1 MIRRAAR
8 DGVPAGLGE
17 RQRRDERRA
26 ACWGGAMSADVCS
39 LLKAMPPPLLDELR
53 SEGIKPASVLLAT
66 NTDLD
71 FPGNYAEHWLVVTA
85 QRVLSFALTPEGA
98 HRAVDLAV
106 SDLETAQVDAR
117 VGSGFLQV
125 KMARGWVNVV
135 RFSNAESRKF
145 TKIAAKLRSMLDGV
159 PLVVSAEDDADLR
172 QCPKCGR
179 RVPDAS
185 ASCPRCISKRHVFS
199 RFFRLML
206 PYWPYA
212 LAAIIILVVSIG
224 LNLVPPRLTKMLVD
238 NVFGS
243 QPPPRWFLWL
253 GGVFGAEGKIGWL
266 AMLVLSLAF
275 TQLLLIV
282 VRILNG
288 RLSTTIGNR
297 ITYDMRLRLFRHLES
312 LSLRYFDQNQVGT
325 LMTRVSQDVEELQG
339 FIWQLTNGFLYN
351 FLIIVGVLVVL
362 FTMNARLALFVLI
375 PIPFVLGSTYV
386 FWRYVQP
393 RYYRFWDSRSKIAN
407 VLFAALSGM
416 RVVKAFAQEGREFE
430 RVRDYSD
437 RLRRNRM
444 SVDIASSTF
453 YPIVGFVFSA
463 GGLIVWYVGGRAI
476 VEEHSI
482 TLGTLMAFFGYLGMF
497 YGPLN
502 SLMALSQWLTSFT
515 TQANRVFEVL
525 DTVPEVVETPNA
537 VDVELRGA
545 ITLESVT
552 FGYDRHVPVL
562 KRVSLQIQPGEMIGV
577 VGHSGSGKTT
587 MVNLLLRFYDPT
599 EGRILI
605 DGVDLRRLKVDSL
618 RRQIGLVL
626 QDSQLFSGTIR
637 ENIAY
642 GRPGA
647 SIEEVFDAAQAA
659 RAHDFI
665 VRMPDGYD
673 TRLGESGAGLSG
685 GERQRIA
692 IARALLFNPR
702 VLIFD
707 EATSNVDTVTEREI
721 QRALEALTRG
731 RTTIAVAHR
740 LSTLRNADRIVV
752 FEEGR
757 IVEVGT
763 HEELM
768 AREGIYHKMVTI
780 QTRLTKDKESVDDV
794 RAVADEDEARR
805 SDQETED

>member
-444 SVDIASSTF
+444 SVDVASSTF

>member
-1 MIRRAAR
+1 MNG
-8 DGVPAGLGE
+8 DT
-17 RQRRDERRA
+17 
-26 ACWGGAMSADVCS
+26 CS
-39 LLKAMPPPLLDELR
+39 LLRAMPQPLLDELR
-53 SEGIKPASVLLAT
+53 REGIAPADVLLAT
-66 NTDLD
+66 DSDLD
-71 FPGNYAEHWLVVTA
+71 FPGNYAEHWLVITA
-85 QRVLSFALTPEGA
+85 QRVLSFALDPDGA
-98 HRAVDLAV
+98 HGVVDLAV
-106 SDLETAQVDAR
+106 GDLEGAQVDAR

-125 KMARGWVNVV
+125 KTARGWVNVV
-135 RFSNAESRKF
+135 RFSNAEWRKF
-145 TKIAAKLRSMLDGV
+145 AKAASKLRAMLDGV
-159 PLVVSAEDDADLR
+159 PLQVSAEDDADLR
-172 QCPKCGR
+172 KCVRCGR
-179 RVPDAS
+179 AVPEGTS
-185 ASCPRCISKRHVFS
+185 SCPRCISKRHVFG

-212 LAAIIILVVSIG
+212 LAAVALLVVSIG
-224 LNLVPPRLTKMLVD
+224 LNLVPPRLTKMLID
-238 NVFGS
+238 NVFGD
-243 QPPPRWFLWL
+243 QTPPSWFAWLARALRATTKVGWL
-253 GGVFGAEGKIGWL
+253 GL
-266 AMLVLSLAF
+266 LVLSLAT

-297 ITYDMRLRLFRHLES
+297 ITYDMRLRLFRHLGS
-312 LSLRYFDQNQVGT
+312 LSIRYFDQNQVGT
-325 LMTRVSQDVEELQG
+325 LMTRVAQDVEELQG

-362 FTMNARLALFVLI
+362 FTMDARLALFVLI

-407 VLFAALSGM
+407 VLFAALSGA
-416 RVVKAFAQEGREFE
+416 RVVKAFAQEAREYE
-430 RVRDYSD
+430 RVQRYAG
-437 RLRRNRM
+437 RLRSTRM
-444 SVDIASSTF
+444 AVDVASSTF

-463 GGLIVWYVGGRAI
+463 GGLIVWYVGGRSI
-476 VEEHSI
+476 LEQHSI

-515 TQANRVFEVL
+515 TQANRIFEVL
-525 DTVPEVVETPNA
+525 DTVPEVAEAPDA
-537 VDVELRGA
+537 VDIDIRGA
-545 ITLESVT
+545 IRFEGVS
-552 FGYDRHVPVL
+552 FGYDRHTPVL
-562 KRVSLQIQPGEMIGV
+562 KRVSLDIQPGEMIGI

-587 MVNLLLRFYDPT
+587 LVNLLMRFYDPT
-599 EGRILI
+599 EGRITI
-605 DGVDLRRLKVDSL
+605 DGVDIRRVTLGSL

-626 QDSQLFSGTIR
+626 QDSQLFSGTIA
-637 ENIAY
+637 ENITY
-642 GRPGA
+642 GRPKA
-647 SIEEVFDAAQAA
+647 SIEEVFDAAHAA

-685 GERQRIA
+685 GERQRVS

-702 VLIFD
+702 VLVFD
-707 EATSNVDTVTEREI
+707 EATSSVDTVTEREI

-757 IVEVGT
+757 IAEVGT
-763 HEELM
+763 HEELL
-768 AREGIYHKMVTI
+768 ARKGIYHKMVNI
-780 QTRLTKDKESVDDV
+780 QTQLTKDKESVDDV
-794 RAVADEDEARR
+794 RALADEAEA
-805 SDQETED
+805 DDDAEVKP